1 MKRFSAALGA
11 GLLGL
16 VASTAAMAQ
25 SQAQSPAQPCG
36 PNGRTDARSSAAD
49 PPATA
54 TVTPGSRA
62 ESPGTV
68 GAYQNLDASAGRT
81 TSGSPQPNVASNN
94 AAPTGDRS
102 SDGRC

>member
-1 MKRFSAALGA
+1 MTRLASLLGA

-16 VASTAAMAQ
+16 AASTAAMAQ
-25 SQAQSPAQPCG
+25 QPCG
-36 PNGRTDARSSAAD
+36 PDGRTDARSSVAD

-81 TSGSPQPNVASNN
+81 TPARPEVNVGSNN
-94 AAPTGDRS
+94 AVPTGDRTS
-102 SDGRC
+102 ERRC